1 MNNIVLKKNLNL
13 SQKISHFGFA
23 ILILSILLNGLLS
36 KEFSSNMKLGDERK
50 FDNKIMQ
57 FKNLETKNYSNF
69 KSLIG
74 KFEIIGENNKLI
86 FYPEIRIYNQ
96 PLTITSEAD
105 IITNFI
111 SDNFLVFNVLK
122 EDGYFNVRYQHK
134 PLMLWI
140 WISVILISLGGILR
154 LFDQNER

>member
-1 MNNIVLKKNLNL
+1 MGISFYLFFQTSKDFLKKNLNL

-74 KFEIIGENNKLI
+74 INLPNELIVIIAKFASKDFDNNVAKKVNIDCWKSRMHNII
-86 FYPEIRIYNQ
+86 P
-96 PLTITSEAD
+96 
-105 IITNFI
+105 
-111 SDNFLVFNVLK
+111 
-122 EDGYFNVRYQHK
+122 
-134 PLMLWI
+134 
-140 WISVILISLGGILR
+140 
-154 LFDQNER
+154 